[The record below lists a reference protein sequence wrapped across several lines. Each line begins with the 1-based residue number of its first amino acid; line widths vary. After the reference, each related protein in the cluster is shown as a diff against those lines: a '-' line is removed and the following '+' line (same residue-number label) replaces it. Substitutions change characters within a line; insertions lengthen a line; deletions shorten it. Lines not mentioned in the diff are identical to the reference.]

1 MRRLVLLLIVYC
13 KEKKSNM
20 KLQED
25 IHRIKEVMGVIS
37 EQDVNPS
44 YDFNKTTY
52 VPEDKSIVG
61 AYMITGEDDNS
72 IQILNIKEMINENS
86 IFMDN
91 AQPYFLNVQEF
102 KLPKSQVT
110 VLGEV
115 DSMEGFNYIKI
126 PYFLYKKM
134 IDQLEIV
141 RLKGKKR
148 VKVSYPQSRDNRFLK
163 KLNNPDVLK
172 YISITNPDKS
182 GMDNLLYAAKR
193 YQPEE

>member
-1 MRRLVLLLIVYC
+1 M
-13 KEKKSNM
+13 N
-20 KLQED
+20 LQED
-25 IHRIKEVMGVIS
+25 INRIKEVMGVIL

-52 VPEDKSIVG
+52 IPEDKSIVG
-61 AYMITGEDDNS
+61 AYMITGEGDNS
-72 IQILNIKEMINENS
+72 IQILNIKEMVRENS

-91 AQPYFLNVQEF
+91 AQPYYLNIQEF
-102 KLPKSQVT
+102 NLPKSQVT

-115 DSMEGFNYIKI
+115 DGMEGFNYIKI

-134 IDQLEIV
+134 IDQLEII

-148 VKVSYPQSRDNRFLK
+148 AKVSYPQSRDNRFLK
-163 KLNNPDVLK
+163 KLNNPDVIK

-182 GMDNLLYAAKR
+182 GMDNLIYAAQR
-193 YQPEE
+193 YNPD

>member
-1 MRRLVLLLIVYC
+1 M
-13 KEKKSNM
+13 N
-20 KLQED
+20 LQED
-25 IHRIKEVMGVIS
+25 IYRIKEVMGMIS
-37 EQDVNPS
+37 EQDVNSS

-72 IQILNIKEMINENS
+72 IQILNIKEMARENS

-91 AQPYFLNVQEF
+91 AQPYYLNVQEF
-102 KLPKSQVT
+102 NLPKSQIT
-110 VLGEV
+110 VLDEV
-115 DSMEGFNYIKI
+115 KDMEGFNYIKI

-134 IDQLEIV
+134 IDQLEII

-148 VKVSYPQSRDNRFLK
+148 AKVSYPQSRDNRFLK
-163 KLNNPDVLK
+163 KLNNPDVIK

-193 YQPEE
+193 YNPEE

>member
-1 MRRLVLLLIVYC
+1 M
-13 KEKKSNM
+13 N
-20 KLQED
+20 LQEN
-25 IHRIKEVMGVIS
+25 IHRIKEVMGVIL
-37 EQDVNPS
+37 EQEDSPMF
-44 YDFNKTTY
+44 DFNKTTY

-61 AYMITGEDDNS
+61 AYMITGEDNNS
-72 IQILNIKEMINENS
+72 IQILNIKEMVRENS

-91 AQPYFLNVQEF
+91 AQPYYLNVQQF
-102 KLPKSQVT
+102 NLPKSQVT

-115 DSMEGFNYIKI
+115 EGMEGFNYIKI

-134 IDQLEIV
+134 IDQLEVV

-193 YQPEE
+193 YNPEE

>member
-1 MRRLVLLLIVYC
+1 
-13 KEKKSNM
+13 M

-25 IHRIKEVMGVIS
+25 IYRIKEVMGVIS

-61 AYMITGEDDNS
+61 AYMITGEDDNN
-72 IQILNIKEMINENS
+72 IQILNIKEMARENRF
-86 IFMDN
+86 FMDN
-91 AQPYFLNVQEF
+91 AQDYYLNIQKF
-102 KLPKSQVT
+102 NLPKSQVE

-115 DSMEGFNYIKI
+115 EGMEGFNYIKI

-134 IDQLEIV
+134 IDQLEVI
-141 RLKGKKR
+141 RIKGKKR
-148 VKVSYPQSRDNRFLK
+148 SDVTYAQSRNNSFLK
-163 KLNNPDVLK
+163 KLNDPDVIK

-182 GMDNLLYAAKR
+182 GISNLLFAVKR
-193 YQPEE
+193 YKPEE

>member
-1 MRRLVLLLIVYC
+1 
-13 KEKKSNM
+13 M

-25 IHRIKEVMGVIS
+25 IYRIKEVMGVIS

-61 AYMITGEDDNS
+61 SYMITGEDDNN
-72 IQILNIKEMINENS
+72 IQILNIKEMARENRF
-86 IFMDN
+86 FMDN
-91 AQPYFLNVQEF
+91 AQDYYLNIQKF
-102 KLPKSQVT
+102 NLPKSQVE

-115 DSMEGFNYIKI
+115 EGMEGFNYIKI

-134 IDQLEIV
+134 IDQLEVI
-141 RLKGKKR
+141 RIKGKKR
-148 VKVSYPQSRDNRFLK
+148 SDVTYAQSRNNSFLK
-163 KLNNPDVLK
+163 KLNDPDVIK

-182 GMDNLLYAAKR
+182 GISNLLFAVKR
-193 YQPEE
+193 YKPEE

>member
-1 MRRLVLLLIVYC
+1 
-13 KEKKSNM
+13 M

-52 VPEDKSIVG
+52 IPEDKSIVG

-72 IQILNIKEMINENS
+72 IQILNIKEVVRENS

-91 AQPYFLNVQEF
+91 AQPYNLNVQQF
-102 KLPKSQVT
+102 NLPKSQVT
-110 VLGEV
+110 VLGKV
-115 DSMEGFNYIKI
+115 DGMEGFNYIKI

-134 IDQLEIV
+134 IDQLDIV

-148 VKVSYPQSRDNRFLK
+148 AKVSYPQSRDNQFLK
-163 KLNNPDVLK
+163 KLNNPDVIK
-172 YISITNPDKS
+172 YMSITNPDKS